1 MLNKSNYSIG
11 FWCQFIDHFSIR
23 NICNLN
29 YDWIALDM
37 EHGVYNYKDIAYLS
51 NLIKSYKKITM
62 VRLKL
67 STEIE
72 VQRCLDNGADG
83 LILPMIDDPLKLQK
97 LILKTMYPP
106 KGSRSVGYSSS
117 NNFGLDLNRD
127 IKSKFKPFIVIQ
139 IENKKGIEN
148 LEKLINING
157 VDAIMVGP
165 YDLSASLGCP
175 GQFKNKKFLDC
186 LEIVNKTLSN
196 SKVYKGYHIVKPDE
210 KELKSK
216 IKSGYKFI
224 AYGTDGTF
232 INSKF
237 SLPNTV

>member
-11 FWCQFIDHFSIR
+11 FWCQFFDHFSIR

-51 NLIKSYKKITM
+51 NLIKSYKKLTM
-62 VRLKL
+62 VRLK
-67 STEIE
+67 SSSEIE
-72 VQRCLDNGADG
+72 VQKSLDNGADG
-83 LILPMIDDPLKLQK
+83 LILPMIDDPFKTSK

-117 NNFGLDLNRD
+117 NNFGLDLNRS
-127 IKSKFKPFIVIQ
+127 IKSKLKPFIVIQ
-139 IENKKGIEN
+139 IENKKGVEN
-148 LEKLINING
+148 LQKLINING

-175 GQFKNKKFLDC
+175 GQFKK
-186 LEIVNKTLSN
+186 
-196 SKVYKGYHIVKPDE
+196 
-210 KELKSK
+210 
-216 IKSGYKFI
+216 
-224 AYGTDGTF
+224 
-232 INSKF
+232 
-237 SLPNTV
+237 